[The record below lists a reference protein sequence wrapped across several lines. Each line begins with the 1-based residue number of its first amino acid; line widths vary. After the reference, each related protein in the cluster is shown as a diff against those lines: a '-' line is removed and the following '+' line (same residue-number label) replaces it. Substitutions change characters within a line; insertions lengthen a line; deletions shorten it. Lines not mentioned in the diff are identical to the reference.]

1 MRLLAYG
8 ASHVGHVR
16 RRNEDIAI
24 VGRDFVR
31 DGTADADVV
40 LGPSERFTAG
50 VADGL
55 GGETAG
61 DVASETAAREFVR
74 LVDEAGANSTLR
86 ENLTRIAELTNDE
99 VIRKPFLAP
108 RLSGMATTLTAAIF
122 GDDSVQ
128 IVHAGDTRL
137 YRFRTQL
144 ERLTRDHSQQEMSGD
159 PRIPRNIL
167 ANCLGGVG
175 RFFADT
181 GTIAAADGDVFV
193 FSSDGLTDMLSDDTI
208 EDTLRDA
215 TKTGPGVRTA
225 ANNLVEAALS
235 AGGIDNITVVVVA
248 IERLRTERSK

>member
-24 VGRDFVR
+24 VGRNFVR
-31 DGTADADVV
+31 DATVDADVV
-40 LGPSERFTAG
+40 LRSGDRFTAG

-61 DVASETAAREFVR
+61 DVASETAAREFTR
-74 LVDEAGANSTLR
+74 LVDGAGANTTLR
-86 ENLTRIAELTNDE
+86 ENLERIAELTNDE
-99 VIRKPFLAP
+99 VVRKPFLAP

-128 IVHAGDTRL
+128 IVHAGDSRL

-167 ANCLGGVG
+167 ANCLGGTS

-181 GTIAAADGDVFV
+181 GTIAVAVGDIFL
-193 FSSDGLTDMLSDDTI
+193 FSSDGLTDMVGDEEI
-208 EDTLRDA
+208 ERILHSAGNTDSR
-215 TKTGPGVRTA
+215 VRTA
-225 ANNLVEAALS
+225 GNDLVEAALS

-248 IERLRTERSK
+248 VEHAV